1 MHFILCRVNVLKSA
15 SLCFY
20 FSLLHPCGCFGCFTG
35 FMVLFSF
42 LWPPLSNRFRLTKL
56 FYSIVVSC
64 NCQAVLW
71 SSFKLI
77 SVIQLCPLP
86 HSRQLHYYTL
96 FHPSCQPVFESFFI
110 SFWSCCI
117 DLQFAVIRGSG
128 PILRAFKKE
137 PGINWF
143 QVPYY
148 NVALTICFLRPLFLV
163 FSIY

>member
-1 MHFILCRVNVLKSA
+1 MFWL
-15 SLCFY
+15 FY
-20 FSLLHPCGCFGCFTG
+20 RFYGTI
-35 FMVLFSF
+35 LFSMTVAASSF
-42 LWPPLSNRFRLTKL
+42 LMCFLPKKL
-56 FYSIVVSC
+56 FYYIAVSSC
-64 NCQAVLW
+64 CQAVFW
-71 SSFKLI
+71 NSFKLI

-117 DLQFAVIRGSG
+117 YLQFAVIRGSG

-148 NVALTICFLRPLFLV
+148 NEDLTIYFRRSLSLGFPNPAPCWR
-163 FSIY
+163 ICKQQR

>member
-1 MHFILCRVNVLKSA
+1 MFLRVHLSVSILAAFILADVLA
-15 SLCFY
+15 VLQVLWYYSLFY
-20 FSLLHPCGCFGCFTG
+20 DRCCSVVFHL
-35 FMVLFSF
+35 
-42 LWPPLSNRFRLTKL
+42 FRLKKL
-56 FYSIVVSC
+56 FYYTAVSSC
-64 NCQAVLW
+64 CQAVFW
-71 SSFKLI
+71 NSFKLI

-86 HSRQLHYYTL
+86 HSRQFHYYTL

-117 DLQFAVIRGSG
+117 YLQFAVIRGSG